1 MTRWS
6 REDGQAF
13 SEYLVVLGMTVLMVV
28 ASLAFLVRPIALAF
42 VALARRLVMDLS
54 S

>member
-1 MTRWS
+1 MKRWR